1 MCLCVD
7 MAEFREVFS
16 KARHIAIITG
26 AGVSAE
32 SGVPTIRGA
41 EGRWRTWKTQV
52 TLIHTLKKICRTI
65 IFDPEHNKCNKMG
78 IKTPKK
84 VSRHVT

>member
-1 MCLCVD
+1 MIQVNYDTGVCVCVD

-16 KARHIAIITG
+16 KARQIAIITG

-41 EGRWRTWKTQV
+41 EGHWRTWKTQV
-52 TLIHTLKKICRTI
+52 THTHTERVCRISRLYTI
-65 IFDPEHNKCNKMG
+65 
-78 IKTPKK
+78 
-84 VSRHVT
+84 